1 MSTINVLNMTGEV
14 VGTVELSDGIF
25 GIEPNEAVVHEVVK
39 NHLAN
44 CRQGTQ
50 SALTRGEVSGG
61 GKKPWRQKGTGH
73 ARQGSTRAP
82 QWTHGGIVFAP
93 KPRSYSY
100 VLNKKV
106 KRLAM
111 KSALSAKA
119 AAGEIIVVD
128 SIKLDSIKTKDFRAF
143 LNAVKADGKSLV
155 VTPAKNDIVIKSARN
170 IPGVE
175 VSMANL
181 INVYDILKAKNLVLD
196 KEALAVIEEVFA
208 KWLTFTT
215 SSSGPLSPSVPWLP
229 PARRSTSSKWLPT
242 PARSKSRTPWRRSSA

>member
-1 MSTINVLNMTGEV
+1 MAKFNVVDMNGQHVSEI
-14 VGTVELSDGIF
+14 ELSDAVF
-25 GIEPNEAVVHEVVK
+25 GITPNEKAVHIAVV
-39 NHLAN
+39 NFLAN
-44 CRQGTQ
+44 QRQGTQ
-50 SALTRGEVSGG
+50 NTKIRMEVSGG

-119 AAGEIIVVD
+119 AAGEIIVID
-128 SIKLDSIKTKDFRAF
+128 SIKMDSIKTKDFRAF
-143 LNAVKADGKSLV
+143 LTAVKADGKSLV
-155 VTPAKNDIVIKSARN
+155 VTPAKDEIVIKSARN

-175 VSMANL
+175 TSMANL
-181 INVYDILKAKNLVLD
+181 INVYDILKAKYLVLD

-208 KWLTFTT
+208 
-215 SSSGPLSPSVPWLP
+215 
-229 PARRSTSSKWLPT
+229 
-242 PARSKSRTPWRRSSA
+242 

>member
-1 MSTINVLNMTGEV
+1 MSTIKVLNMAGAE
-14 VGTVELSDGIF
+14 VGTVELNDAIF
-25 GIEPNEAVVHEVVK
+25 GIEPNQAVVHEVVK

-128 SIKLDSIKTKDFRAF
+128 SIKMDSIKTKDFRAF
-143 LNAVKADGKSLV
+143 LAAVKADGKSLV
-155 VTPAKNDIVIKSARN
+155 VTPAKDEVIVKSARN

-175 VSMANL
+175 TSMANL
-181 INVYDILKAKNLVLD
+181 INVYDILKAKYLVLD
-196 KEALAVIEEVFA
+196 QNALAVIEEVFA
-208 KWLTFTT
+208 
-215 SSSGPLSPSVPWLP
+215 
-229 PARRSTSSKWLPT
+229 
-242 PARSKSRTPWRRSSA
+242 